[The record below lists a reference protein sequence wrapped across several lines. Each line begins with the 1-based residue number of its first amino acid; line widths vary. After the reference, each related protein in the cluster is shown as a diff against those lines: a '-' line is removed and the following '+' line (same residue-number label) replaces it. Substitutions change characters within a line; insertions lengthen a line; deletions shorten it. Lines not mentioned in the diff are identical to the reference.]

1 MKNSSQSRY
10 AAQHKRE
17 LRQTLASLAAVLL
30 FTVAGVFAFL
40 RFYNVYIDKT
50 LYAERLNQMREVTTQ
65 LFSGLEDV
73 VKNQWRMVDEQSRVL
88 QENHPDRLDDLVGL
102 MQEQAYVSD
111 LDAVQCELIAIDENG
126 AYYTQNGRQGLLAE
140 REYLLE
146 KPGQISYVSNSLT
159 SGETRMVFLKRLE
172 EPLAVRDGDQTVRI
186 TYYGLSEDME
196 ELNPYFEC
204 SAYSGNSSVY
214 VVDNDGLKLF
224 SSSSST
230 GDLLK
235 GYNVYSVLQSMD
247 YLHGSTFDSARKELE
262 DNGLSYSNAVLDG
275 TELYYAL
282 YKMENSAWTLIFL
295 VPSSFVA
302 MNTVQL
308 INMTVRMVLIFASAL
323 ITVSILAIFWLTRR
337 QQKAALDAERRNNAK
352 LEEMNEELSRA
363 AEAAERATR
372 AKSEFLAN
380 MSHDIRTPMN
390 AIVGITSLM
399 EHEEGTSDK
408 LHTYIEKVQLSSRH
422 LLSLINDVLDMSKI
436 ESSEVALNQNS
447 VSLAEQVGQVDS
459 IIRPQATER
468 GQDFQI
474 LIHNIVHEYVI
485 GDEVRLRQI
494 FLNLLSNAVKYTPYG
509 GRVRF
514 DIAEETPEAM
524 PAGQGAENAQ
534 PSAEMPGENSVK
546 AAENAERP
554 EGASGKP
561 EKAAFRITVT
571 DNGCGM
577 TPEFMEHIFE
587 PFTRAENSMTNKVQ
601 GTGLGMAITKNIVDL
616 MGGTISVQSEVG
628 KGSRFEVRLT
638 FPIDRRK
645 EQEVL
650 TNVREVLLVSDDSLL
665 CTNVRASLRDAK
677 VSFVSAEN
685 EDEAC
690 SLLQK
695 SQPDVILVNGYLDRP
710 ELAELVKKLRQQ
722 AKNAV
727 LLFCCEYAQPEQVHE
742 LLKKSGVDGLVA
754 RPFFL
759 SNLIHEVNRVQGN
772 VSRTDEDSSTLEGM
786 RFLCAED
793 NELNA
798 EILKAI
804 LEMNGA
810 SCTIY
815 PDGAQIVQAFSSV
828 KPGEYD
834 AILMDVQM
842 PKMNGLEATR
852 AIRSGENPLGATIP
866 IIAMTANAFAEDVQE
881 CLHAGMNAHVSKPLD
896 IRALERALRG
906 GFTPPVCLRRSR

>member
-1 MKNSSQSRY
+1 MKKSAQSKYAMQSR
-10 AAQHKRE
+10 RE
-17 LRQTLASLAAVLL
+17 LRQTLATLAVVLVL
-30 FTVAGVFAFL
+30 TIVVVLSFL
-40 RFYNVYIDKT
+40 RFYNAYIDET

-73 VKNQWRMVDEQSRVL
+73 VKNQWRMVDEQNRVL
-88 QENHPDRLDDLVGL
+88 QKSPPDSLDDFTEL
-102 MQEQAYVSD
+102 MQEQVYISD
-111 LDAVQCELIAIDENG
+111 LDSVQCQLLAVDENG
-126 AYYTQNGRQGLLAE
+126 FYYTQNGKQGLLTE

-146 KPGQISYVSNSLT
+146 RPEQISYVSNSLI
-159 SGETRMVFLKRLE
+159 SGETRMVFLKQLE
-172 EPLAVRDGDQTVRI
+172 EPIIVRDGDQAVKI
-186 TYYGLSEDME
+186 SYYGVSENME

-214 VVDNDGLKLF
+214 VVDRDGLKLF
-224 SSSSST
+224 SSSSSST

-247 YLHGSTFDSARKELE
+247 YLHGSAFDSARQELE
-262 DNGLSYSNAVLDG
+262 DDGLSYSNAVLDG

-282 YKMENSAWTLIFL
+282 YKMENSEWTLVFL
-295 VPSSFVA
+295 VPSSYVA

-308 INMTVRMVLIFASAL
+308 INMTIRLVLIF
-323 ITVSILAIFWLTRR
+323 VSTLMAVSVLAILWLTKR
-337 QQKAALDAERRNNAK
+337 QQKAALEAERRNNEM
-352 LEEMNEELSRA
+352 LEQVNEELSRTA
-363 AEAAERATR
+363 KEAERANR
-372 AKSEFLAN
+372 AKSDFLAN

-436 ESSEVALNQNS
+436 ESSEVAINQNS

-459 IIRPQATER
+459 IIRSQATER

-474 LIHNIVHEYVI
+474 LVHNISHEYVI
-485 GDEVRLRQI
+485 SDEVRLRQI

-514 DIAEETPEAM
+514 DITEET
-524 PAGQGAENAQ
+524 AEK
-534 PSAEMPGENSVK
+534 SG
-546 AAENAERP
+546 
-554 EGASGKP
+554 GASQRP
-561 EKAAFRITVT
+561 EKAQFLITVT

-628 KGSRFEVRLT
+628 KGSCFEVKLA
-638 FPIDRRK
+638 FPIDYQK
-645 EQEVL
+645 EKEVL
-650 TNVREVLLVSDDSLL
+650 PNVQEVLLVSDDALL
-665 CTNVRASLRDAK
+665 CTNVQASLQE
-677 VSFVSAEN
+677 AEVAFEAAVN
-685 EDEAC
+685 EHEAC
-690 SLLQK
+690 HLLQK
-695 SQPDVILVNGYLDRP
+695 SHPDVILVNGYLDRP
-710 ELAELVKKLRQQ
+710 DLAELVQTLRKQ

-742 LLKKSGVDGLVA
+742 LVKKSGVDGLVA
-754 RPFFL
+754 RPFFF
-759 SNLIHEVNRVQGN
+759 SNLVHEVNRVQGKA
-772 VSRTDEDSSTLEGM
+772 SEEDEEGSSLKGM

-810 SCTIY
+810 SCTMY
-815 PDGAQIVQAFSSV
+815 PDGQQMVQAFSSV
-828 KPGEYD
+828 KEGDYD

-842 PKMNGLEATR
+842 PVMNGLEATR
-852 AIRSGENPLGATIP
+852 RIRSGENPLGATIP

-881 CLHAGMNAHVSKPLD
+881 CMDAGMNAHVSKPLD

-906 GFTPPVCLRRSR
+906 GFTPPVCLRRRGY

>member
-1 MKNSSQSRY
+1 MKKSSQSRY
-10 AAQHKRE
+10 AAQHRKE
-17 LRQTLASLAAVLL
+17 LRQTLITLAVVLL
-30 FTVAGVFAFL
+30 FTVAGVLTFM
-40 RFYNVYIDKT
+40 RFYDTYIDQT

-65 LFSGLEDV
+65 LFAGLEDV
-73 VKNQWRMVDEQSRVL
+73 VKNQWRMVDEQNRVL
-88 QENHPDRLDDLVGL
+88 QENRPESLNDLTKR
-102 MQEQAYVSD
+102 MQEQVYVSD
-111 LDAVQCELIAIDENG
+111 LDSIQCELIAIDENG
-126 AYYTQNGRQGLLAE
+126 AYYTQTGKQGLLSE

-146 KPGQISYVSNSLT
+146 KPDQISYVSNSLT
-159 SGETRMVFLKRLE
+159 SGETQMVFLKRLKD
-172 EPLAVRDGDQTVRI
+172 PLLVRDGDQTVRI
-186 TYYGLSEDME
+186 LYYGLSENME

-214 VVDNDGLKLF
+214 VVDHDGLKLF

-235 GYNVYSVLQSMD
+235 GYNVYSVLQSMN

-282 YKMENSAWTLIFL
+282 YHMENSAWTLVFL
-295 VPSSFVA
+295 VPSSYVA

-308 INMTVRMVLIFASAL
+308 INMTMRMVLIFAGAL
-323 ITVSILAIFWLTRR
+323 IAVCVLAIFWLTKR
-337 QQKAALDAERRNNAK
+337 QQKEALDAERRNNEK
-352 LEEMNEELSRA
+352 LEQVNAELSLA
-363 AEAAERATR
+363 AETAERATR

-459 IIRPQATER
+459 IIRPQAAER

-474 LIHNIVHEYVI
+474 LIHNIAHEYVI

-524 PAGQGAENAQ
+524 PAGRGAENAE

-546 AAENAERP
+546 AAETAERP
-554 EGASGKP
+554 GGASGKP

-616 MGGTISVQSEVG
+616 MGGTISVQSEAE

-638 FPIDRRK
+638 FPIDHRK

-665 CTNVRASLRDAK
+665 CANVRASLRDAK
-677 VSFVSAEN
+677 VSFASAEN
-685 EDEAC
+685 ENEAC
-690 SLLQK
+690 SFLQK

-710 ELAELVKKLRQQ
+710 ELAELVKTLRQQ

-772 VSRTDEDSSTLEGM
+772 VSRTDEDGSMLEGM

-815 PDGAQIVQAFSSV
+815 PDGEQLVQAFSSV

-906 GFTPPVCLRRSR
+906 GFTPPRVFKS